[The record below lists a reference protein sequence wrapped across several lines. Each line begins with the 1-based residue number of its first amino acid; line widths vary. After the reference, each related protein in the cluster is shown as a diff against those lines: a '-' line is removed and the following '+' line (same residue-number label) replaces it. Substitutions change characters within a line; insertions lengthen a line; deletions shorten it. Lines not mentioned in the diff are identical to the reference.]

1 MKRHSMIALATLVAL
16 IACTS
21 AAKAE
26 DSAKGEA
33 KPREQVEKARILFES
48 LMNDD
53 NMTWLREELPKAKGI
68 FIVPQYLR
76 AGFIFGGSGGS
87 GVYLARDKD
96 TGEWSYPAFYT
107 MGGASVGLQAGADS
121 AETVILARTERG
133 AEMFL
138 RTKFTLGPDVTVTA
152 GPVGAGAKA
161 NIIAD
166 LVSIARTKGVY
177 GGLSVEGLVIQPRA
191 SLNTAYYGQPELSAA
206 DVLIKRKVEN
216 DHADALRADIAKASA
231 KK

>member
-1 MKRHSMIALATLVAL
+1 MRGPIGIASLALTLAL
-16 IACTS
+16 VVSGPTYA
-21 AAKAE
+21 
-26 DSAKGEA
+26 DNHGEGGA
-33 KPREQVEKARILFES
+33 KPREQVEKARILLES
-48 LMNDD
+48 LLNDD
-53 NMTWLREELPKAKGI
+53 NMTWLHNALPTAKGI

-121 AETVILARTERG
+121 AESVIVARTERG

-138 RTKFTLGPDVTVTA
+138 RTKFTLGPDVTITA

-161 NIIAD
+161 SIIAD

-177 GGLSVEGLVIQPRA
+177 GGLTVEGMVIQPRA
-191 SLNTAYYGQPELSAA
+191 SMMNSYYDATDLTAS
-206 DVLIKRKVEN
+206 DVLIKRKVKNE
-216 DHADALRADIAKASA
+216 HADPLRAVAAKASA
-231 KK
+231 AK